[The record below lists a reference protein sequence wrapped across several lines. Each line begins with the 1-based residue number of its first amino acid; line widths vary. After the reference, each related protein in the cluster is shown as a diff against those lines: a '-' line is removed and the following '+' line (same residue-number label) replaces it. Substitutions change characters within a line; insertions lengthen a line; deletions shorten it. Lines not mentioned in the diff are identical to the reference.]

1 MNPTIPSFMLK
12 NITQHFLNMLM
23 KPYWIV
29 AFTAL
34 LSAAAW
40 FTPDSFGLYKGYNKP
55 ASISQISMMII
66 YSWYS
71 CIFILTYIGFNIGKK
86 LKIITEFNSYA
97 NLDNDFIYK
106 AYSWIALLG
115 FSYTVIVTIKVIGI
129 TGFIFSV
136 VTFTTNNIAEAIYK
150 DYHQGIFSLRY
161 ILVISFGIALYRTV
175 ILKKYRALDFLN
187 FVVFVFYIAFFGRR
201 LQLLCSLM
209 VFFTLANRDLNFL
222 SKVKI
227 KKILILT
234 IFGFAM
240 LSTATLLRG
249 YGSYAKMGYT
259 NPFAAIATNVVSYLA
274 APFQVSLG
282 VANNIEEA
290 FGNKRYWQFADI
302 EENLTANSA
311 FVGMPIE
318 NGLFSLVIII
328 FYSVVFSVLAG
339 WFYKNRHNY
348 LYMSYPVILYAF
360 AELWRID
367 LFNKG
372 IFITLLIVSATVPI
386 LCTLLFCLL
395 PRKNPTPLNLVVH
408 TNDTPL

>member
-1 MNPTIPSFMLK
+1 MLNK
-12 NITQHFLNMLM
+12 AAQYFLNMLM
-23 KPYWIV
+23 KPYWVV

-40 FTPDSFGLYKGYNKP
+40 FTPDYFGLYKGYNKP
-55 ASISQISMMII
+55 ATISLISMMII

-71 CIFILTYIGFNIGKK
+71 CIFILTYVGFNIGRK
-86 LKIITEFNSYA
+86 LKQIKEFNSYA
-97 NLDNDFIYK
+97 KLDNDFIYK
-106 AYSWIALLG
+106 IYSWIAFSG
-115 FSYTVIVTIKVIGI
+115 FSYTLIMTIKVMGI

-136 VTFTTNNIAEAIYK
+136 VTFTTNNISEAIYK

-161 ILVISFGIALYRTV
+161 ILVISFGLALYRTV
-175 ILKKYRALDFLN
+175 ILKKFSPLDFLN
-187 FVVFVFYIAFFGRR
+187 FLVFIFYIAFFGRR
-201 LQLLCSLM
+201 LQLVCSLL

-222 SKVKI
+222 KKIKI
-227 KKILILT
+227 KKLLILS

-249 YGSYAKMGYT
+249 YGSYAKRGYT
-259 NPFAAIATNVVSYLA
+259 NPFAAVATNIVSYLA

-282 VANNIEEA
+282 VGNNIEEA
-290 FGNKRYWQFADI
+290 FGNTKYWQFADI

-318 NGLFSLVIII
+318 NGLFSLAIII
-328 FYSVVFSVLAG
+328 FYSVVFSILAG
-339 WFYKNRHNY
+339 WFYSNKHNY
-348 LYMSYPVILYAF
+348 LYTSYPVILYAF

-372 IFITLLIVSATVPI
+372 IFLTLLIVSAAVPI
-386 LCTLLFCLL
+386 FCTLFFYLM
-395 PRKNPTPLNLVVH
+395 PKIKKPPTALVH
-408 TNDTPL
+408 ESSNQL